1 MRPSDFV
8 FRSCFNG
15 LLNELERK
23 SMNNDDPNS
32 EIPTPRV
39 PDPASEA
46 KTEPIPKI
54 DIVEGG
60 TVDGRFLIVRN
71 LSDGDAADIGGIGL
85 VYLAKD
91 LKLLGKQVVIKILQ
105 EASLR
110 NDDLIRKF
118 KHEREALARLD
129 HPNIVRILDSG
140 VLSSGNPYMV
150 MEFIQGYSLRR
161 VINQSKSLSFEYC
174 AHIIE
179 SVTEA
184 LSAAHTYGI
193 LHRDVK
199 PENIMLTPREGG
211 PEHVRLI
218 DFGIARVVDSKLAP
232 ATQTERGIGTILYI
246 APEQLLGKLDQSP
259 AADIYA
265 CGTVAYEML
274 TGRMPFDPRS
284 SVEMFVLQREGVKAG
299 PRDLR
304 PAIPEEAES
313 LILQALSFEPSDRPK
328 DARIF
333 GTTLAR
339 LLRRNGTFSR
349 TDQYASGSIITKN
362 RFTNLIE
369 PTMPSPDEPT
379 APSILEGILPVP
391 VAGKAPDS
399 GSRTRAEEKGRQKR
413 QGIVF
418 PVVLGTMIL
427 LSALSF
433 LGFVWWNNSENTS
446 GSVASNSNNLAESEN
461 TQTPKKSSNEL
472 SYYLEVQKMRNGKP
486 FEEPFRASG
495 REIFENGYKFKMAL
509 KNSADGFLYLFNEG
523 TSDKGQRAYYL
534 LHPTLPGPESAR
546 VNSNQTIETAYNLFR
561 GGKGTE
567 IVWIIWT
574 SQENIILE
582 AAKNSAAL
590 DRRGG
595 EVKDQQQ
602 VTELGDLLRRYATG
616 ESEIRKDPV
625 NQLTTLIATGNL
637 VVHRLE
643 LEHK

>member
-1 MRPSDFV
+1 
-8 FRSCFNG
+8 
-15 LLNELERK
+15 
-23 SMNNDDPNS
+23 MNNDDPNS